1 MALKDW
7 VMEKTKKKKSTSDD
21 LLELIGMDEE
31 EMSRDDCTVERK
43 KELRMQMS
51 QKYDCISRLESSKT
65 EGKAKIWAAIIAG
78 VAAVGAVV
86 APIVNY
92 NVQYRRSLNPDDET
106 QMQMG
111 RSKFSPSNQCKK
123 P

>member
-1 MALKDW
+1 MW
-7 VMEKTKKKKSTSDD
+7 R
-21 LLELIGMDEE
+21 DE
-31 EMSRDDCTVERK
+31 CTPERK
-43 KELRMQMS
+43 KELRLQMA

-78 VAAVGAVV
+78 AAAVGAVV
-86 APIVNY
+86 APIINY
-92 NVQYRRSLNPDDET
+92 NVQYRRSQNADDEV

-111 RSKFSPSNQCKK
+111 RSKFSPSNQVKK